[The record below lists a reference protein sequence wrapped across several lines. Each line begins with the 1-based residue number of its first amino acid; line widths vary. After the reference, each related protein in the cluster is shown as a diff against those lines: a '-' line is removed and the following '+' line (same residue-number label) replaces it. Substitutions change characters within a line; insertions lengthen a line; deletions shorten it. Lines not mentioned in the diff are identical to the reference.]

1 MSWKRAVLRNQAYLL
16 TEPVVSALPSIPA
29 FYSQWK
35 GSCHFASLQ
44 GGCVLSRTCLSGVS
58 YTAEDLMIFFCTS
71 MYKALLDLL
80 GRDQPWRRFFFFFFL
95 LGCYPWKTKALI
107 DVVAFTCVTVACM
120 ASVHRSASDFA
131 RCSQKERKNSVSQF
145 VSSLSESYP
154 KD

>member
-1 MSWKRAVLRNQAYLL
+1 ME
-16 TEPVVSALPSIPA
+16 T
-29 FYSQWK
+29 F
-35 GSCHFASLQ
+35 
-44 GGCVLSRTCLSGVS
+44 
-58 YTAEDLMIFFCTS
+58 FFC
-71 MYKALLDLL
+71 
-80 GRDQPWRRFFFFFFL
+80 FFFL